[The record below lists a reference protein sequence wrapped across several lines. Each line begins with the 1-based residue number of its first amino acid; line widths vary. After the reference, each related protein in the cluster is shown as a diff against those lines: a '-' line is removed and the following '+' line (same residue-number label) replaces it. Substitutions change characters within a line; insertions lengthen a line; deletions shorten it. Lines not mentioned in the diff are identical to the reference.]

1 MTTKQTRPNARK
13 EPEDVG
19 IGSTMVR
26 VQYFLPRKTVVAIR
40 KMAAQKGVP
49 YSEMARRALEQFVE
63 ANGYG
68 E

>member
-1 MTTKQTRPNARK
+1 
-13 EPEDVG
+13 
-19 IGSTMVR
+19 MVR

-49 YSEMARRALEQFVE
+49 YSEMARRAFEQFVE